1 MRERQGVRGLLRGVF
16 RSGSGPTG
24 TVPPEVDP
32 ELLLRVL
39 CHEFRTPIST
49 LTSLTRTLADERRD
63 LTGADRRAI
72 TELARDQAAH
82 LQSLLRDATAGTG
95 ALVSPPRPEPTVP
108 LAGIL
113 REAAGL
119 VPVGRRRARAT
130 RSAGSCPVPAGR
142 TRQVLVNLVENALR
156 HGPVEGQVGLYAALR
171 GPGLSILVTDE
182 GRVDDALLAALR
194 RPAPGAGMSGLGL
207 WIVRQLVA
215 ADGGALRAHRLRPR
229 GVALEVV
236 LPLANDCA
244 DPSGTR
250 VGPAGSPAWG

>member
-1 MRERQGVRGLLRGVF
+1 MRARHGLQGLLRGLRRIEPAPGDH
-16 RSGSGPTG
+16 RS
-24 TVPPEVDP
+24 PEVDS

-49 LTSLTRTLADERRD
+49 LTSLTRALADEHRE
-63 LTGADRRAI
+63 LTSADRRAI
-72 TELARDQAAH
+72 TELARDQAVH
-82 LQSLLRDATAGTG
+82 LQILLRDATAGTG
-95 ALVSPPRPEPTVP
+95 ALALAPQSEPAVP

-113 REAAGL
+113 REAAAL
-119 VPVGRRRARAT
+119 VPARRRRARAT

-156 HGPVEGQVGLYAALR
+156 HGPAEGAIGLYATLR

-194 RPAPGAGMSGLGL
+194 RPAPAVGMSGLGL

-215 ADGGALRAHRLRPR
+215 TDGGALRVHRLRPR
-229 GVALEVV
+229 GVALEVL
-236 LPLANDCA
+236 LPVVH
-244 DPSGTR
+244 PVR
-250 VGPAGSPAWG
+250 

>member
-1 MRERQGVRGLLRGVF
+1 MRARHGLRGLLRGL
-16 RSGSGPTG
+16 RQIEPASGDLRL
-24 TVPPEVDP
+24 PEADS

-49 LTSLTRTLADERRD
+49 LTSLTRTLADERRE

-72 TELARDQAAH
+72 TELARDQAVH
-82 LQSLLRDATAGTG
+82 LQTLLRDATAGTG
-95 ALVSPPRPEPTVP
+95 ALASAPGPEPVVP

-113 REAAGL
+113 REAAAL
-119 VPVGRRRARAT
+119 VPAGRRRARAT
-130 RSAGSCPVPAGR
+130 RRAASCPVPGGR

-156 HGPVEGQVGLYAALR
+156 HGPAQGQVGLYAALR

-194 RPAPGAGMSGLGL
+194 RPVPTVGMSGLGL

-215 ADGGALRAHRLRPR
+215 TDGGTLRVHRLRPR
-229 GVALEVV
+229 GVALEVL
-236 LPLANDCA
+236 LPAA
-244 DPSGTR
+244 RP
-250 VGPAGSPAWG
+250 VA

>member
-1 MRERQGVRGLLRGVF
+1 MRAHRGLQGLLRGL
-16 RSGSGPTG
+16 RRIEPASGDLRAP
-24 TVPPEVDP
+24 VADP

-49 LTSLTRTLADERRD
+49 LTSLTRALADEHRE
-63 LTGADRRAI
+63 LSGADRRAI

-95 ALVSPPRPEPTVP
+95 ALALTLQPEPTVA

-113 REAAGL
+113 REAAAL
-119 VPVGRRRARAT
+119 VPVGRRRVRAT
-130 RSAGSCPVPAGR
+130 RAAGSCPVAAGR

-156 HGPVEGQVGLYAALR
+156 HGPSQGQVGLYATVR
-171 GPGLSILVTDE
+171 GPGLSVLVTDE

-194 RPAPGAGMSGLGL
+194 RPAPAHGMSGLGL

-215 ADGGALRAHRLRPR
+215 VDGGALRAHRLQPR
-229 GVALEVV
+229 GTALEVL
-236 LPLANDCA
+236 LPV
-244 DPSGTR
+244 R
-250 VGPAGSPAWG
+250 